1 MAKTKA
7 QPKVHTEQY
16 LKWMIVVA
24 IIAGFLG
31 GLFFAKAV
39 FYKKANTM
47 YNTQKV
53 QVTEQADTVGT
64 EQEEV
69 KVNY

>member
-7 QPKVHTEQY
+7 QPRVHTEQY

-24 IIAGFLG
+24 IIVGFLG
-31 GLFFAKAV
+31 GLFFAKAI
-39 FYKKANTM
+39 FYKKENKM

-53 QVTEQADTVGT
+53 QVTEQADTADT

-69 KVNY
+69 KVDY